1 MSVIHVND
9 GKVIYEFIGPAD
21 GEVVVLTP
29 GGRFGKDH
37 GGVRELGEA
46 LAAGGKRVLLW
57 DRPNCGASD
66 VQLFGKTE
74 SHMRAETLGA
84 MLEILG
90 TGPVVA
96 AGGSGGARDMIVFA
110 DLYPQLVTKLALWS
124 VVGGTFSTIN
134 LAAVYVLSELRTVQT
149 AGIEGV
155 LKLPAWA
162 ELVRV
167 NERNRDRLR
176 ELGAAEFERVMNRWL
191 DAYVPKANEVI
202 PGVRDFEVARIE
214 VPALII
220 RGGAGDHD
228 HPKRTSYELHA
239 VMKTSVLVDPP
250 WPEDA
255 WERALAD
262 ARAGKG
268 SVFDPWKLAAPLLL
282 DFIDDRPFVHKA
294 VAEKVS

>member
-1 MSVIHVND
+1 MSEVHVNG
-9 GKVIYEFIGPAD
+9 GKVIYEFIGPVD

-29 GGRFGKDH
+29 GGRFGKDQ

-84 MLEILG
+84 MLDVLG

-110 DLYPQLVTKLALWS
+110 DLYPHLVTKLALWS

-134 LAAVYVLSELRTVQT
+134 LAAVYVLSELRAVQSS
-149 AGIEGV
+149 GIDGV
-155 LKLPAWA
+155 LNVPAWA

-167 NERNRDRLR
+167 NERNRARLHD
-176 ELGAAEFERVMNRWL
+176 LGAGEFERVMNRWL

-202 PGVRDFEVARIE
+202 PGVRDFEVGRIKA
-214 VPALII
+214 PALII
-220 RGGAGDHD
+220 RGGEGDLH
-228 HPKRTSYELHA
+228 HPKRTSYELHS

-262 ARAGKG
+262 AQSGAG
-268 SVFDPWKLAAPLLL
+268 SVFDPWRLAAPLLL

-294 VAEKVS
+294 VAETMS